1 VSTSSK
7 MFKLDQSN
15 FEENINRL
23 NLQIS
28 RGVPGWKIYSWI
40 NELLTVPY
48 DDDKFIMQ
56 LLRLQGGLRMVDDQS
71 FNPLPIEDALG
82 VPLTK
87 YNRDLCD
94 RLLKKIITRPR
105 TITEN
110 SIIITMTTCKRYNLF
125 EQTVNSFLECCRD
138 LEDYIFCWLVVDD
151 NSSAEDRDRMKRDY
165 PFMTF
170 VFKDSENKGHA
181 RSMNILRD
189 KVLEIN
195 APFIFHL
202 EDDFRFF
209 VPGKWLTMCLTVLR
223 SNNQYGQCLLNRCYG
238 EDIEKGSMIW
248 GGHRRYIQH
257 PEKSEHMLRYYIHEY
272 AIGTA
277 LDRMNKQLVTI
288 GTGNCMYWPHF
299 SLRVGLTRSN
309 VYRTIGAFN
318 ESAAHF
324 EREYAGRYRLQYLTT
339 FLDNVVCTHIGRR
352 TYERSGPKLN
362 AYDLNLEKQF
372 GTAPK
377 GPARPTTPA
386 KGPARLS
393 NPADHSRSENDID
406 SEIKLDSVSL
416 AVKNRTLARPTTPAD
431 HPCGENNLSATKDGT
446 IPVNQA
452 GVKGGDIAP
461 LAIKIYVL
469 NLQRRPDRLQKFRE
483 MNRAEMVHFHVFNAI
498 DGLSLTPGL
507 TIQRLFEP
515 SDFNYR
521 SGIVGCTISH
531 IMMWSEIASTPNLH
545 GMLIIEDDA
554 RLCKNFIVKFLRILN
569 TTPQADIIFLH
580 HHAYPS
586 WQKKDDTNELLIPT
600 ATEWTKDESIKRSMG
615 GTTAYYITK
624 AGASRLLQEIDKK
637 GIKYAIDW
645 VMFHYN
651 VNRVFYASPFLAFA
665 DCAQIHGADSDI
677 QKDYSG
683 VGFKDNN
690 KWLATELSYWGEKGV
705 KNAPLESGI
714 PQDEKSKIIFNPE
727 MCEIKLLLTNIVL
740 FPRSDSLEQLLKEYP
755 VHFCPAGKWI
765 LSIPDPLLTSA
776 DMKNRT
782 FNSYLSISALTETVK
797 KS

>member
-40 NELLTVPY
+40 NDLLTVPY

-56 LLRLQGGLRMVDDQS
+56 LLRLQGGLRMIGDHS
-71 FNPLPIEDALG
+71 SNPLPIEDALG
-82 VPLTK
+82 IPLTK
-87 YNRDLCD
+87 YNRDLCG

-377 GPARPTTPA
+377 GPAC
-386 KGPARLS
+386 LS
-393 NPADHSRSENDID
+393 NPASSSCGENEINP
-406 SEIKLDSVSL
+406 EIKLDSISL
-416 AVKNRTLARPTTPAD
+416 AVKNRALARPITPANSS
-431 HPCGENNLSATKDGT
+431 CGENNLSAVKNEGIPMNQTGT
-446 IPVNQA
+446 
-452 GVKGGDIAP
+452 KGGGTP

-483 MNRAEMVHFHVFNAI
+483 MNKAEMVHFHVFNAI
-498 DGLSLTPGL
+498 DGLSLTPSL

-515 SDFNYR
+515 NDYNYR
-521 SGIVGCTISH
+521 RGIVGCAISH
-531 IMMWSEIASTPNLH
+531 IMMWSEVASTPNLN

-554 RLCKNFIVKFLRILN
+554 KLFKNFMFKFLHILD
-569 TTPQADIIFLH
+569 TTPHADIIFLH
-580 HHAYPS
+580 HHAATRIPDKEKESVKFMMDKNTPFRCSATNSEAFRLRQTYPPRQFKYNNMDEEATPDAAK
-586 WQKKDDTNELLIPT
+586 WT
-600 ATEWTKDESIKRSMG
+600 AEESKRDSMG
-615 GTTAYYITK
+615 GTTAYYIT
-624 AGASRLLQEIDKK
+624 I
-637 GIKYAIDW
+637 
-645 VMFHYN
+645 
-651 VNRVFYASPFLAFA
+651 NRS
-665 DCAQIHGADSDI
+665 
-677 QKDYSG
+677 
-683 VGFKDNN
+683 
-690 KWLATELSYWGEKGV
+690 ELY
-705 KNAPLESGI
+705 
-714 PQDEKSKIIFNPE
+714 
-727 MCEIKLLLTNIVL
+727 KLC
-740 FPRSDSLEQLLKEYP
+740 Y
-755 VHFCPAGKWI
+755 
-765 LSIPDPLLTSA
+765 
-776 DMKNRT
+776 
-782 FNSYLSISALTETVK
+782 
-797 KS
+797 